1 MLFVTMTMTGSGTLC
16 VTQCDK
22 LPGLSMFANASL
34 FHANGSPV
42 VAQTLEQGVGRG
54 GEGEGWRSI
63 SQILKK

>member
-22 LPGLSMFANASL
+22 RPGLSMFPNASL
-34 FHANGSPV
+34 DGSPV
-42 VAQTLEQGVGRG
+42 VVGALEQGVGRG